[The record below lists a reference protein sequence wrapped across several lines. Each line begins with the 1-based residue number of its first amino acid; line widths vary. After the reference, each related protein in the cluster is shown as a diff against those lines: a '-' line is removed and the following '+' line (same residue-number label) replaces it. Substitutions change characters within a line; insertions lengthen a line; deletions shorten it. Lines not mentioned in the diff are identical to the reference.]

1 MDESSFQISV
11 FRVQLRREEE
21 KTSADYADYLRRG
34 EFVEENEDSYG
45 RDAHTTVFKTFT
57 TV

>member
-21 KTSADYADYLRRG
+21 KPSADFADYADYLRRG

-45 RDAHTTVFKTFT
+45 RDAHTTV
-57 TV
+57 